1 MPTLQNRV
9 LAQKPCSNKKNCYNI
24 EEEIM
29 HFLVFLSVR
38 ILILG
43 HSFGA
48 DCTQRLP
55 ELALEAGMDDV
66 YVARFVKANCS
77 LEEHWNYYQSDST
90 CFFFDCPCGQMR
102 FKKKPCSIREAM
114 QQEWD
119 YVIFQNSLENE
130 GRYETAQPYLNRFIE
145 EFKAR
150 ARENGHK
157 VPQFGWN
164 LFWPISKLLED
175 GSNSQ
180 ATYRLSFYGNSSKK
194 AWKAYK
200 KCARKVLKKTE
211 ISFVIPVGA
220 AIMDSRSSEYNTPE
234 QKEFTRDGYH
244 MSYSVGRY
252 IAASAWYQV
261 LLFPISGIEVS
272 ELPVGNAIPY
282 GLKKI
287 AQDAVSAGF

>member
-1 MPTLQNRV
+1 MMQ
-9 LAQKPCSNKKNCYNI
+9 
-24 EEEIM
+24 
-29 HFLVFLSVR
+29 FLVLLSVR

-77 LEEHWNYYQSDST
+77 LEEHWNFYQSDST
-90 CFFFDCPCGQMR
+90 CFFFDCPSGQTT

-130 GRYETAQPYLNRFIE
+130 GRYETTQPYLDRFIE
-145 EFKAR
+145 EFKVQAQ
-150 ARENGHK
+150 ENGHK

-194 AWKAYK
+194 AWKAYR
-200 KCARKVLKKTE
+200 KCARNVLAKTE

-220 AIMDSRSSEYNTPE
+220 AIMAARSSKYNTPE

-261 LLFPISGIEVS
+261 LLFPISGIKVS
-272 ELPVGNAIPY
+272 ELPVGNAIPD

-287 AQDAVSAGF
+287 AQDAVGKGF